1 MTRLHQWKYGTAAF
15 MAMAVTTSAISP
27 LLSLAPANA
36 QYNIGQNRNGQ
47 YGNVTIPSG
56 VAFPVTYEKET
67 ITIAPGE
74 SKSITLRIANDII
87 DRNRN
92 VLIPAGTKVNGR
104 LESVDLD
111 SYSRDTRNT
120 DDNQGK
126 GVRFVAQELEF
137 SNGQRQSINATSRTY
152 TTTQKVTQGP
162 STNQVLTDAAI
173 GGGAGLLGSLLTGNR
188 RIDDLK
194 PVIGAAAGAG
204 ASVLL
209 RKKEANVFVLRPA
222 QDLRLTLNSNLN
234 LVPSSR
240 Y

>member
-1 MTRLHQWKYGTAAF
+1 MTRLHQWKSGTAAL
-15 MAMAVTTSAISP
+15 MAIAVTASVTAP
-27 LLSLAPANA
+27 LLTLAPANA
-36 QYNIGQNRNGQ
+36 QYRIGQDRIGQ

-56 VAFPVTYEKET
+56 VALPVTYEKET
-67 ITIAPGE
+67 ITIAPGQT
-74 SKSITLRIANDII
+74 KSLTLRIASDII

-111 SYSRDTRNT
+111 SYYSRTT

-137 SNGQRQSINATSRTY
+137 SNGQRQPINASSRTY
-152 TTTQKVTQGP
+152 TTTQKVSQGP
-162 STNQVLTDAAI
+162 NTGQVLTDAAI
-173 GGGAGLLGSLLTGNR
+173 GAGAGILGSLVTGNR
-188 RIDDLK
+188 KIDDLK
-194 PVIGAAAGAG
+194 PVLGGAAGAG

-209 RKKEANVFVLRPA
+209 RKKQGSAFVLRPA
-222 QDLRLTLNSNLN
+222 QDLKLTLNSNLN
-234 LVPSSR
+234 LVPQSR

>member
-1 MTRLHQWKYGTAAF
+1 MTRLHQWKSGTAAL
-15 MAMAVTTSAISP
+15 MAMAVTTSVISP
-27 LLSLAPANA
+27 LFSLAPANA
-36 QYNIGQNRNGQ
+36 QYRIDQNRTGQ

-56 VAFPVTYEKET
+56 VAFPVTYDKET

-74 SKSITLRIANDII
+74 SKSLTLRIANDII

-104 LESVDLD
+104 LEPVDLD
-111 SYSRDTRNT
+111 SYSRDTRDEENK
-120 DDNQGK
+120 GK

-152 TTTQKVTQGP
+152 TTTQKVKQGANT
-162 STNQVLTDAAI
+162 SQVLTDAAI
-173 GGGAGLLGSLLTGNR
+173 GGGAGLLGSLITGNR

-209 RKKEANVFVLRPA
+209 RKKEGNAFVLRPA

-234 LVPSSR
+234 LVPQSR

>member
-1 MTRLHQWKYGTAAF
+1 MTRLHQWKFGTAAL
-15 MAMAVTTSAISP
+15 MAMAVTTSVISP
-27 LLSLAPANA
+27 LLGLAPANA
-36 QYNIGQNRNGQ
+36 QYRIGQDRIGQ
-47 YGNVTIPSG
+47 YGNATIPSG

-74 SKSITLRIANDII
+74 TKSLTLRIANNII

-92 VLIPAGTKVNGR
+92 VLIPAGTKVIGR

-111 SYSRDTRNT
+111 SYSRDTDENK
-120 DDNQGK
+120 GK

-137 SNGQRQSINATSRTY
+137 SNGQRQPINATSRTY
-152 TTTQKVTQGP
+152 TTTEKVSQGP
-162 STNQVLTDAAI
+162 STGQVLTDAAI
-173 GGGAGLLGSLLTGNR
+173 GGGAGLLGSLITGNN

-222 QDLRLTLNSNLN
+222 QDLKLTLNSNLN
-234 LVPSSR
+234 LVPPSR

>member
-1 MTRLHQWKYGTAAF
+1 MTRLHQWKSGTAAL
-15 MAMAVTTSAISP
+15 MAIAVTTTVISP
-27 LLSLAPANA
+27 LFSLAPANA
-36 QYNIGQNRNGQ
+36 QYRIDQNRTGQ

-56 VAFPVTYEKET
+56 VALPVTYEKET

-74 SKSITLRIANDII
+74 SKSLTLRIANDII

-111 SYSRDTRNT
+111 SYSRDTRD

-152 TTTQKVTQGP
+152 TTTQKVRQGANT
-162 STNQVLTDAAI
+162 SQVLTDAAI
-173 GGGAGLLGSLLTGNR
+173 GGGAGLLGSLITGNR
-188 RIDDLK
+188 KIDDLK

-209 RKKEANVFVLRPA
+209 RKKEGNAFVLRPA

-234 LVPSSR
+234 LVPRSR

>member
-1 MTRLHQWKYGTAAF
+1 MTRLHQWKSGTAAL
-15 MAMAVTTSAISP
+15 MAMAVTTSVISP

-36 QYNIGQNRNGQ
+36 QYRIGQDRIGQ

-56 VAFPVTYEKET
+56 VALPVTYEKET

-74 SKSITLRIANDII
+74 SKSLTLRIANDII

-92 VLIPAGTKVNGR
+92 VLIPAGTKINGR

-111 SYSRDTRNT
+111 SYSRDTRD

-152 TTTQKVTQGP
+152 TTTQKVSQGP
-162 STNQVLTDAAI
+162 STGQVLTDAAI
-173 GGGAGLLGSLLTGNR
+173 GAGAGLLGSLITGNR
-188 RIDDLK
+188 RVDDLK
-194 PVIGAAAGAG
+194 PVLGGAAGAG

-209 RKKEANVFVLRPA
+209 RKKEGNAFVLRPA

-234 LVPSSR
+234 LVPPSR

>member
-1 MTRLHQWKYGTAAF
+1 MTRLHQWKSGTAAL
-15 MAMAVTTSAISP
+15 MAMAVTTSVISP

-36 QYNIGQNRNGQ
+36 QYRIGQDRIGQ

-56 VAFPVTYEKET
+56 VALPVTYEKET

-74 SKSITLRIANDII
+74 SKSLTLRIANDII

-111 SYSRDTRNT
+111 SYSRDTRD

-152 TTTQKVTQGP
+152 TTTQKVSQGP
-162 STNQVLTDAAI
+162 STGQVLTDAAI
-173 GGGAGLLGSLLTGNR
+173 GAGAGLLGSLITGNR
-188 RIDDLK
+188 RVDDLK
-194 PVIGAAAGAG
+194 PVLGGAAGAG

-209 RKKEANVFVLRPA
+209 RKKEGNAFVLRPA

-234 LVPSSR
+234 LVPPSR

>member
-1 MTRLHQWKYGTAAF
+1 MARLHQWKSRTAAL
-15 MAMAVTTSAISP
+15 MAIAVTASVTSP
-27 LLSLAPANA
+27 LLTLARANA
-36 QYNIGQNRNGQ
+36 QYINGQDRIGQ

-56 VAFPVTYEKET
+56 VSLPVTYEKDT

-87 DRNRN
+87 DRNKN

-104 LESVDLD
+104 LEPVDLD
-111 SYSRDTRNT
+111 SYSRDT
-120 DDNQGK
+120 DDNKGK
-126 GVRFVAQELEF
+126 GVRFVAEELEF
-137 SNGQRQSINATSRTY
+137 SNGQRQSINAISRTY
-152 TTTQKVTQGP
+152 TRTQKVKQGP

-209 RKKEANVFVLRPA
+209 RKKEVNVYVLRPG
-222 QDLRLTLNSNLN
+222 QDLKLTLNSNLN
-234 LVPSSR
+234 LVPPSR

>member
-1 MTRLHQWKYGTAAF
+1 MNRLHQWKSGTAAL
-15 MAMAVTTSAISP
+15 MAVAVTTTLISP
-27 LLSLAPANA
+27 LLGLAPANA
-36 QYNIGQNRNGQ
+36 QYRIGQDRIGQ

-56 VAFPVTYEKET
+56 VALPVTYEKET

-74 SKSITLRIANDII
+74 SKSLTLKIANDII

-92 VLIPAGTKVNGR
+92 VLIPAGTKVIGR
-104 LESVDLD
+104 LEAVDLD
-111 SYSRDTRNT
+111 SYSRDIEDANK
-120 DDNQGK
+120 GK

-152 TTTQKVTQGP
+152 TTTQKVSQGP
-162 STNQVLTDAAI
+162 STSQVLTDAAI
-173 GGGAGLLGSLLTGNR
+173 GGGAGLLGSLVTGNSK
-188 RIDDLK
+188 IDDLK
-194 PVIGAAAGAG
+194 PVLGAAAGAG

-209 RKKEANVFVLRPA
+209 RKKEANVFVLRPR

-234 LVPSSR
+234 LVPPSR

>member
-1 MTRLHQWKYGTAAF
+1 MTRLHQWKSGTAAL
-15 MAMAVTTSAISP
+15 MAIAVTASVTAP

-36 QYNIGQNRNGQ
+36 QYRIGQDRIGQ

-56 VAFPVTYEKET
+56 VALPVTYDKET

-74 SKSITLRIANDII
+74 SKSLTLRIANDII

-111 SYSRDTRNT
+111 SYYSRNT

-137 SNGQRQSINATSRTY
+137 SNGQRQPINASSRTY
-152 TTTQKVTQGP
+152 TTTQKVSQGP
-162 STNQVLTDAAI
+162 STNQILTDAAI
-173 GGGAGLLGSLLTGNR
+173 GAGAGLLGSLVTGNR
-188 RIDDLK
+188 KIDDLK
-194 PVIGAAAGAG
+194 PVLGGAAGAG

-209 RKKEANVFVLRPA
+209 RKKQGNAFVLRPA
-222 QDLRLTLNSNLN
+222 QDLKLTLNSNLN
-234 LVPSSR
+234 LVPQSR
-240 Y
+240 

>member
-1 MTRLHQWKYGTAAF
+1 MTRLHQWKSGTAAL
-15 MAMAVTTSAISP
+15 MAIAVTASVTAP
-27 LLSLAPANA
+27 LLTLAPANA
-36 QYNIGQNRNGQ
+36 QYRIGQDRVGQ

-56 VAFPVTYEKET
+56 VALPVTYEQET

-74 SKSITLRIANDII
+74 TKSLTLRIANDII

-111 SYSRDTRNT
+111 SYYSRTTN
-120 DDNQGK
+120 DNQGK

-137 SNGQRQSINATSRTY
+137 SNGQRQPINASSRTY
-152 TTTQKVTQGP
+152 TTTQKVSQGP

-173 GGGAGLLGSLLTGNR
+173 GAGAGLLGSLVTGNR

-194 PVIGAAAGAG
+194 PVIGGAAGAG

-209 RKKEANVFVLRPA
+209 RKKQGSAFVLRPA
-222 QDLRLTLNSNLN
+222 QDLKLTLNSNLN
-234 LVPSSR
+234 LVPQSR

>member
-1 MTRLHQWKYGTAAF
+1 MTRLHQWKSGTAAL
-15 MAMAVTTSAISP
+15 MAMAVTTSVISP

-36 QYNIGQNRNGQ
+36 QYRINQDRTGQ

-56 VAFPVTYEKET
+56 VAFPVTYDKET

-74 SKSITLRIANDII
+74 SKSLTLRIANDII

-104 LESVDLD
+104 LEPVDLD
-111 SYSRDTRNT
+111 SYSRDTR
-120 DDNQGK
+120 DEDNQGK

-137 SNGQRQSINATSRTY
+137 SNGQRQSINASSRTY
-152 TTTQKVTQGP
+152 TTTQKVKQGANT
-162 STNQVLTDAAI
+162 SQVLTDAAI
-173 GGGAGLLGSLLTGNR
+173 GGGAGLLGSLITGNR

-209 RKKEANVFVLRPA
+209 RKKEGNAFVLRPA

-234 LVPSSR
+234 LVPQSR

>member
-1 MTRLHQWKYGTAAF
+1 MSRLHQWKFGTAAL
-15 MAMAVTTSAISP
+15 MAMTVTTSVISP
-27 LLSLAPANA
+27 LFSLAPANA
-36 QYNIGQNRNGQ
+36 QYRIGQDRIGQ
-47 YGNVTIPSG
+47 YGNTTIPSG
-56 VAFPVTYEKET
+56 VSFPVTYEKET

-74 SKSITLRIANDII
+74 TKSLTLRIANNIL

-92 VLIPAGTKVNGR
+92 VLIPAGTKVIGQ

-111 SYSRDTRNT
+111 NSYSRDT
-120 DDNQGK
+120 DDNKGK

-152 TTTQKVTQGP
+152 TTTERVSQGP

-173 GGGAGLLGSLLTGNR
+173 GGGAGLLGSLITGNH

-209 RKKEANVFVLRPA
+209 RKKQGNAFVLRPA
-222 QDLRLTLNSNLN
+222 QDLKITLNSNLN
-234 LVPSSR
+234 LVPQSR

>member
-1 MTRLHQWKYGTAAF
+1 MTCLHQWKSGTAAL
-15 MAMAVTTSAISP
+15 MAIAVTASVTAP
-27 LLSLAPANA
+27 LLTLAPANA
-36 QYNIGQNRNGQ
+36 QYRIGQDRVGQ

-56 VAFPVTYEKET
+56 VALPVTYEKET

-74 SKSITLRIANDII
+74 SKSLTLRIANDII

-111 SYSRDTRNT
+111 SYYSRTT

-137 SNGQRQSINATSRTY
+137 SNGQRQPINASSRTY
-152 TTTQKVTQGP
+152 TTTQKVSQGP
-162 STNQVLTDAAI
+162 STGQVLTDAAI
-173 GGGAGLLGSLLTGNR
+173 GAGAGLLGSLVTGNR
-188 RIDDLK
+188 KIDDLK
-194 PVIGAAAGAG
+194 PVLGGAAGAG

-209 RKKEANVFVLRPA
+209 RKKQGSAFVLRPA
-222 QDLRLTLNSNLN
+222 QDLKLTLNSNLN
-234 LVPSSR
+234 LVPQSR

>member
-1 MTRLHQWKYGTAAF
+1 MTRLHQWKSGTAAL
-15 MAMAVTTSAISP
+15 MAMAVTTSVISP
-27 LLSLAPANA
+27 LFSLAPANA
-36 QYNIGQNRNGQ
+36 QYRIDQNRTGQ
-47 YGNVTIPSG
+47 YGNATIPSG
-56 VAFPVTYEKET
+56 VALPVTYEKET

-74 SKSITLRIANDII
+74 SKSLTLRIANDII

-92 VLIPAGTKVNGR
+92 VLIPAGTKVHGR

-111 SYSRDTRNT
+111 SYSRDTRD

-126 GVRFVAQELEF
+126 GVKFVAQELEF

-152 TTTQKVTQGP
+152 TTTQRVSQKP
-162 STNQVLTDAAI
+162 NTNQVLTDAAI
-173 GGGAGLLGSLLTGNR
+173 GGGAGLLGSLITGNR

-209 RKKEANVFVLRPA
+209 RKKEGNAFVLRPA
-222 QDLRLTLNSNLN
+222 QDLRLTLDSNLN
-234 LVPSSR
+234 LVPRSR

>member
-1 MTRLHQWKYGTAAF
+1 MTRLHQWKSGTAAL
-15 MAMAVTTSAISP
+15 MAMAVTTTVISP
-27 LLSLAPANA
+27 LFSLAPANA
-36 QYNIGQNRNGQ
+36 QYRIDQNRTGQ

-56 VAFPVTYEKET
+56 VALPVTYEKET

-74 SKSITLRIANDII
+74 SKSLTLRIANDII

-111 SYSRDTRNT
+111 SYSRDTRD

-152 TTTQKVTQGP
+152 TTTQKVRQGANT
-162 STNQVLTDAAI
+162 SQVLTDAAI
-173 GGGAGLLGSLLTGNR
+173 GGGAGLLGSLITGNR
-188 RIDDLK
+188 KIDDLK

-209 RKKEANVFVLRPA
+209 RKKEGNAFVLRPA

-234 LVPSSR
+234 LVPQSR

>member
-1 MTRLHQWKYGTAAF
+1 MTRLHQWKSGTAAL
-15 MAMAVTTSAISP
+15 MAIAVTASVTAP
-27 LLSLAPANA
+27 LLTLAPANA
-36 QYNIGQNRNGQ
+36 QYRIGQDRTGQ
-47 YGNVTIPSG
+47 YGNGNATIPSG
-56 VAFPVTYEKET
+56 VALPVTYEKET

-74 SKSITLRIANDII
+74 TKSLTLRIANNII

-111 SYSRDTRNT
+111 SYSRDT

-137 SNGQRQSINATSRTY
+137 SNGQRLPINASSRTY
-152 TTTQKVTQGP
+152 TTTQKVSQGP
-162 STNQVLTDAAI
+162 STSQVLTDAAI
-173 GGGAGLLGSLLTGNR
+173 GAGAGLLGSLVTGNR

-194 PVIGAAAGAG
+194 PVLGGAAGAG

-209 RKKEANVFVLRPA
+209 RKKQGNAFVIRPA

-234 LVPSSR
+234 LVPQSR